1 MPGGISDVVLTHL
14 SKNLQF
20 MTDDT
25 TRTVTSADF
34 FIKGAFPA
42 GANFTFAHDD
52 SLLRVSHLFDGVTLL
67 QNCRF
72 GL

>member
-1 MPGGISDVVLTHL
+1 
-14 SKNLQF
+14 
-20 MTDDT
+20 MTDNT

-52 SLLRVSHLFDGVTLL
+52 SLLRVSVLSPIWWSYTLAQL
-67 QNCRF
+67 
-72 GL
+72 